1 MQNLIRFNNQLID
14 FVTLRC
20 NLTQASLQIRRIPK
34 GGAMKMLTRAGYIAG
49 SRLRGLASRGRTAC
63 VHRERPKRL
72 LSLALQGGGSF
83 GAFTWGVLDRL
94 LREDD
99 VAIDMVSGTSAGAV
113 NAVLLADGLAEGGAE
128 AARRRLERFWQR
140 IGTAAASAGM
150 TTPAAG
156 AAAIA
161 LDLASRVISP
171 YHFNPLGLNP
181 LRAILTEEIDFA
193 RLRRAAAVRLLI
205 GATRIRDGKLRLF
218 RNDEITLD
226 AVLASACL
234 PHLQHAVEVDGE
246 WYWDGGLSANPPLR
260 QLVLESAADDVL
272 LVQITPQAQ
281 DGVPQLAQD
290 ISRRVSEITL
300 NGPLQREIEGLAD
313 IAAAL
318 GRGRIFR
325 SRLGRKLRRL
335 RLHRIAAEDAMDGLH
350 QASMLALDRAFLT
363 KLRQSGETAAEACLP
378 GLLDAQA

>member
-1 MQNLIRFNNQLID
+1 VTTTLAKARRSADRKLRRF
-14 FVTLRC
+14 V
-20 NLTQASLQIRRIPK
+20 P
-34 GGAMKMLTRAGYIAG
+34 
-49 SRLRGLASRGRTAC
+49 RLRAKAFR
-63 VHRERPKRL
+63 RERPKRL

-94 LREDD
+94 LQEDD
-99 VAIDMVSGTSAGAV
+99 VAIDLVSGTSAGAV
-113 NAVLLADGLAEGGAE
+113 NAVLLADGLAEGGPG
-128 AARRRLERFWQR
+128 AARKRLERFWQC
-140 IGTAAASAGM
+140 IGTAASPAGLGA
-150 TTPAAG
+150 PAAG

-161 LDLASRVISP
+161 LELASRVLSP

-181 LRAILTEEIDFA
+181 LRAILAEEVDFA
-193 RLRRAAAVRLLI
+193 RLRRASPIRLLI
-205 GATRIRDGKLRLF
+205 GATRIRDGKLQLF
-218 RNDEITLD
+218 RNEEITLD

-272 LVQITPQAQ
+272 LVQITPQAL

-290 ISRRVSEITL
+290 INRRVSQITL
-300 NGPLQREIEGLAD
+300 NGPLQREIEALAD
-313 IAAAL
+313 ITAAF

-350 QASMLALDRAFLT
+350 QASMLALDLAFLT
-363 KLRQSGETAAEACLP
+363 KLRQSGEAAAQACLP
-378 GLLDAQA
+378 GLLNA